1 MAKINI
7 HNKDK
12 FLFRIPRNLFLNRYC
27 RHFMPYLTV
36 HRSVGLNQDLV
47 HLLTIYCERSVALFL
62 LSCVV
67 QSV

>member
-1 MAKINI
+1 
-7 HNKDK
+7 
-12 FLFRIPRNLFLNRYC
+12 
-27 RHFMPYLTV
+27 MPYLTV

-47 HLLTIYCERSVALFL
+47 HLLTIYCERNVVLFL

>member
-7 HNKDK
+7 HNKFVSYTTK
-12 FLFRIPRNLFLNRYC
+12 LFLNRYC

-47 HLLTIYCERSVALFL
+47 HLLTIYCERSVVLFL